1 MFMKFKTV
9 PLVFAVLLFASPVF
23 PVTLKVGSVAPRNSP
38 WDKAL
43 TEISSRWAE
52 ASGGRVVLKIYPGG
66 IAGGE
71 ADMLRKVKVGALDG
85 AVLSSMGLN
94 KISPDL
100 LILTMPLIIKDK
112 PELDYVMKKI
122 GPTYEE
128 IMKEKR
134 YKLIGWTMAGWMK
147 VFSRDP
153 VRYPDDLRA
162 QKLGFTSGEDV
173 LIQILKNMGFH
184 IVPSDTID
192 WLSSLQSGR
201 VDALLISPLIA
212 AAYQVFTL
220 ADNMLDYPIS
230 PLLGAIVFSD
240 RSWRKVPE
248 KYHDEFL
255 EIVSEVVA
263 DLDVESKALEDKAFD
278 LLLENGLQVQETT
291 PEIER
296 EWNALIDEIY
306 GKEGVIGKV
315 ISRDVFEEVTGY
327 TKEYREMN
335 GSNTN

>member
-1 MFMKFKTV
+1 MFKRHKIII
-9 PLVFAVLLFASPVF
+9 VLLILLTAVPVF
-23 PVTLKVGSVAPRNSP
+23 SLTLKVGSVAPRNSP

-52 ASGGRVVLKIYPGG
+52 ASGGRVLLKIYPGG

-100 LILTMPLIIKDK
+100 LILTMPLIIKNK
-112 PELDYVMKKI
+112 GELDYVMKKI
-122 GPTYEE
+122 DPTYER
-128 IMKEKR
+128 IMEEKR
-134 YKLIGWTMAGWMK
+134 FKLIGWTMAGWMK
-147 VFSRDP
+147 VFSRNP
-153 VRYPDDLRA
+153 VKYPDDLKM

-230 PLLGAIVFSD
+230 PLLGAIVLGE
-240 RSWRKVPE
+240 RSWKKIPE

-255 EIVSEVVA
+255 EIVKEVVA
-263 DLDVESKALEDKAFD
+263 DLDVKSRELEDQAFQ
-278 LLLENGLQVQETT
+278 LLLENGLTVQEST
-291 PEIER
+291 PEIEQA
-296 EWNALIDEIY
+296 WDEVIKDIY
-306 GKEGVIGKV
+306 GGTGVIGKI

-335 GSNTN
+335 GSGTN